1 MSNDSGKKDYPSR
14 TFRIPPEL
22 LERFDAYVKKT
33 GISKTFIIEKALEQY
48 LDENEPQ
55 DSGKA

>member
-22 LERFDAYVKKT
+22 LARLDAYVKRT
-33 GISKTFIIEKALEQY
+33 GISKTFIVEKALEKY
-48 LDENEPQ
+48 LNENESR
-55 DSGKA
+55 DGDRT

>member
-22 LERFDAYVKKT
+22 LARLDAYVKRT
-33 GISKTFIIEKALEQY
+33 GISKTFIVEKALEKY
-48 LDENEPQ
+48 LNENELR
-55 DSGKA
+55 DGDRT

>member
-22 LERFDAYVKKT
+22 LARLDAYVKRT
-33 GISKTFIIEKALEQY
+33 GISKTFIVEKALEKY
-48 LDENEPQ
+48 LNENESR
-55 DSGKA
+55 DGDKT